1 MAQVKKFTLVPEE
14 LVIRHAVSKKRLSEL
29 DKLMIKILNSDLPD
43 QEKLTRYQEV
53 LQTSL
58 NLQEFN
64 RPIVKIK
71 ENIENYPT
79 SKSLSDQEIEMNK
92 KDSEEIE
99 LDKKEYGYSRDI
111 ILAAMS
117 KSKRNKAEN
126 ILTLIQQQPEVLSYN
141 ELGEISLYG
150 RKLSDSNIIDFLNYM
165 FDSRKVVPHKNMFNK
180 AVNDLNIPKS
190 FITNK
195 RLLHSTE
202 EDVSKK
208 NYSVPQKKHE
218 LLLSEYNLRKKARVT
233 YRPVLKWE
241 NM

>member
-14 LVIRHAVSKKRLSEL
+14 LVIKHTVSNKRLSEL
-29 DKLMIKILNSDLPD
+29 DKLMIKILNSDIPD
-43 QEKLTRYQEV
+43 QEKLTRYHEV

-71 ENIENYPT
+71 ENIKNPPT
-79 SKSLSDQEIEMNK
+79 SKSLPNQEMNK

-99 LDKKEYGYSRDI
+99 LDKKEYGHYRDI
-111 ILAAMS
+111 LLAAMT
-117 KSKRNKAEN
+117 KSKRSKAEN

-150 RKLSDSNIIDFLNYM
+150 RKLLDSNIIDFLNYM
-165 FDSRKVVPHKNMFNK
+165 FHSRKVVSHKDMFGK
-180 AVNDLNIPKS
+180 VVNDLNIPKS

-202 EDVSKK
+202 EDGSKK

-233 YRPVLKWE
+233 YQPVLKWE